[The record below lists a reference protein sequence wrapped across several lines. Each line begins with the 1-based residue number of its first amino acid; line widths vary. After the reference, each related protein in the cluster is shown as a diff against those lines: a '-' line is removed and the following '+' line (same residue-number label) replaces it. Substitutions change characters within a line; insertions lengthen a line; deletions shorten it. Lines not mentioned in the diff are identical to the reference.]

1 MTMHLIRTIRT
12 ISRSWKWRGVRT
24 GLFTRLP
31 GCVPLFAIGVLTT
44 IAGCSKPEATP
55 ATMVR
60 VQAEEVAEH
69 SISQHVTGDA
79 VLAPIAQ
86 AAISPKIAAPVRK
99 FYVARGSKVKQGQLL
114 AVLENKDL
122 SAAALDNEGSYE
134 QAQAAYNTA
143 TKASIPEDYQKAM
156 LDTEQAKAN
165 LDVAQ
170 KIYDSRNALFKEGAI
185 PGRDLDTARASL
197 VQAQS
202 AYDIAQT
209 HLASAKAVSRAD
221 AVKSAQGQLTSAKG
235 KYEGSQAE
243 LGYSEIRSPIN
254 GVVVDRPMF
263 AGETA
268 PVGTPLITVMD
279 VSTLLAKTHL
289 PNAQAQVL
297 KVGQSASVQIDG
309 LDEPVSGTVAMV
321 SPALDPGSTTVEV
334 WVKVPNPNG
343 RLRAGTPVHVS
354 IVSKTLPKALVIPQE
369 AVVTNSAGKQMVM
382 VVGAGNTAHQREI
395 QTGAQEGTQVQVVSG
410 LKAGEK
416 VVTSGAYAMDDGTKV
431 DIVPAGGEGGDED
444 KSDAK
449 AGADKPGGGD

>member
-1 MTMHLIRTIRT
+1 MRMIETM
-12 ISRSWKWRGVRT
+12 SRSWKWRGVRT
-24 GLFTRLP
+24 GVFPRLP
-31 GCVPLFAIGVLTT
+31 GCLPFFAIGFFTT
-44 IAGCSKPEATP
+44 IAGCGKPEAPP
-55 ATMVR
+55 ATVVR
-60 VQAEEVAEH
+60 VQAAEVAEQ

-86 AAISPKIAAPVRK
+86 AAISPKIAAPVRE
-99 FYVARGSKVKQGQLL
+99 FDVVRGSRVKQGQLL

-134 QAQAAYNTA
+134 QAQAAYSTA

-156 LDTEQAKAN
+156 LDAEQAKAN

-170 KIYDSRNALFKEGAI
+170 EIYDSRNALFKAGAI
-185 PGRDLDTARASL
+185 AGRDLNTARASL
-197 VQAQS
+197 VQAKS

-221 AVKSAQGQLTSAKG
+221 AIKSAQGQLTSAKG

-243 LGYSEIRSPIN
+243 LSYSEIRSPIN
-254 GVVVDRPMF
+254 GVVADRPLF

-289 PNAQAQVL
+289 PNAQAQLL
-297 KVGQSASVQIDG
+297 KVGEPASVEVDG

-343 RLRAGTPVHVS
+343 RLKAGAPVHVS
-354 IVSKTLPKALVIPQE
+354 IVSKTLPKALVIPKE
-369 AVVTNSAGKQMVM
+369 AVLTSSAGKQMVM
-382 VVGAGNTAHQREI
+382 VVGSGSTARQREI
-395 QTGAQEGTQVQVVSG
+395 ETGVEEGDKVQVVSG

-431 DIVPAGGEGGDED
+431 NIVAAGEEGDD
-444 KSDAK
+444 
-449 AGADKPGGGD
+449 ADKPGGGKE